1 MLVSNEIAIA
11 PVEAAALRIR
21 VVRGARVILDEDLA
35 DLYGVETRAL
45 SQSVRR
51 NADRFPADFMFEL
64 GWEEWTEMRRIAGDD
79 LSRGGRRKPPLAF
92 TEQGVAMLS
101 GVLRS
106 PRAVA
111 VNIQIMR
118 AFVRLREILAENA
131 GLSSRLDEM
140 EHRYDEQFAAIMRVI
155 QALTAP
161 SVKRRR
167 PLGFRADDSVE

>member
-1 MLVSNEIAIA
+1 MTVEIEIA

-21 VVRGARVILDEDLA
+21 VVRGARVMLDEDLA
-35 DLYGVETRAL
+35 DLYGVETRVL

-51 NADRFPADFMFEL
+51 NAERFPADFMFEL
-64 GWEEWTEMRRIAGDD
+64 SWDEWTELRRVSGDD

-101 GVLRS
+101 GVLRG

-111 VNIQIMR
+111 VNVQIMR

-131 GLSSRLDEM
+131 SLSSRLDEI
-140 EHRYDEQFAAIMRVI
+140 EQRYDEQFAAIMRVI
-155 QALTAP
+155 QALTTP
-161 SVKRRR
+161 PVKKRH
-167 PLGFRADDSVE
+167 PVGFRVDESVE